1 MSAKLA
7 SFFVSAS
14 MYWNRW
20 RLRSPLL
27 SAADSVASAQL
38 ELLQDILS
46 INRDTTFGSEH
57 KFSTIK
63 SFADYRRQVPIRNY
77 DGLAPYIK
85 LQMGGEA
92 ALTAAAPVY
101 YARTSGTTGSYKDL
115 PLTQDGVQQVR
126 HAQKQLALSLWQHT
140 GFFKGSVLGF
150 ASPAEEGRLPNGV
163 AYGSVSGSAYK
174 SLPRIIADK
183 FVVPNNAFSVEN
195 MEAKYQIYALA
206 VLARDDLSGMVAAN
220 PSSMLKLAK
229 LIEQNAT
236 ELVAVLSGELSGE
249 QSDESSQWLLPEA
262 REFVPHY
269 RGQITHRR
277 LQSLQGMLATASQ
290 IQVKNIWSK
299 LNTIAT
305 WTGGSCGIALQQL
318 KPYLPDNTQVVE
330 YGYGASEFMGS
341 INVDA
346 RHNFC
351 IPHLTHHVFEFVERG
366 QWESG
371 IADFVGVHEL
381 QQGKEYYVFVTTRS
395 GLYRYD
401 INDIVRAGEKYRNC
415 PTIEFLQK
423 GRGVANI
430 TGEKLSEHQ
439 VIEAVQQV
447 AEERNIDVG
456 CFVALADAE
465 SFHYDL
471 YMQTDYT
478 DIQSLAG
485 DIDSRIG
492 ELNVEYKDKR
502 ESTRL
507 RQLRVKRLPSD
518 ASETIKSWSLA
529 RGVREAQYK
538 PMVLGLAE
546 EWAERMDT
554 LSINPDN
561 LD

>member
-1 MSAKLA
+1 
-7 SFFVSAS
+7 

-20 RLRSPLL
+20 RLRAPLL
-27 SAADSVASAQL
+27 SAAMDVESAQL
-38 ELLQDILS
+38 KLLQEILS
-46 INRDTTFGSEH
+46 TNSDTAFGRDHNFAS
-57 KFSTIK
+57 IK
-63 SFADYRRQVPIRNY
+63 TFADYRRHVPAANY
-77 DGLAPYIK
+77 DRFAPYI
-85 LQMGGEA
+85 QRQINGET
-92 ALTAAAPVY
+92 ALTTDAPVY
-101 YARTSGTTGSYKDL
+101 YARSSGTTGSYKDI
-115 PLTQDGVQQVR
+115 PLTQAGVRQVR
-126 HAQKQLALSLWQHT
+126 HAQKQLALSLWLHT

-183 FVVPNNAFSVEN
+183 FVVPNAAFSVDS

-229 LIEQNAT
+229 IIEKNAPD
-236 ELVAVLSGELSGE
+236 LVAVLSGEHSE
-249 QSDESSQWLLPEA
+249 WLLPEA
-262 REFVPHY
+262 NEFVPHF
-269 RGQITHRR
+269 RNQISAQR
-277 LQSLQGMLATASQ
+277 LQSLQDIVAAETTVAAGNGIQIKAIWATL
-290 IQVKNIWSK
+290 K
-299 LNTIAT
+299 TIAT

-318 KPYLPDNTQVVE
+318 KPYLPDDTQVVE

-346 RHNFC
+346 LHNHC

-366 QWESG
+366 LWECEAG
-371 IADFVGVHEL
+371 VKEFIGVHEL
-381 QQGKEYYVFVTTRS
+381 QQGVEYYVFVTTRS

-423 GRGVANI
+423 GRGVTNI
-430 TGEKLSEHQ
+430 TGEKLCEHQ

-447 AEERNIDVG
+447 AAEKNIDVG

-465 SFHYDL
+465 EFYYQL
-471 YMQTDYT
+471 YLETEDV
-478 DIQSLAG
+478 IERSLAAA
-485 DIDSRIG
+485 IDARLG

-507 RQLRVKRLPSD
+507 QQLRIKPLPAD
-518 ASETIKSWSLA
+518 ASETIKSWSLE

-538 PMVLGLAE
+538 PVVLGLAG
-546 EWAERMDT
+546 EWAERLDA
-554 LSINPDN
+554 LSANSEKSR
-561 LD
+561 